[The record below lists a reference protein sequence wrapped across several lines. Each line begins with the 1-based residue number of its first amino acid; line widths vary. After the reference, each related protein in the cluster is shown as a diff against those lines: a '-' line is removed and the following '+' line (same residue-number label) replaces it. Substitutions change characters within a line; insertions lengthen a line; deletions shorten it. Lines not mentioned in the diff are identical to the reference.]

1 MWSLCLLLSVL
12 QFPFETNFPL
22 HHNWYQSKDFYL
34 DLMFDDGSSGK
45 WTIDN
50 EQWFEKIK
58 QQLNE
63 IDKTLRNLTW
73 MVVALTIKGKCEP
86 MEQQL
91 DQHGDWQEDGYN
103 DWLQPQIGLEID
115 CGGAICTSPAA
126 NHYFCECYPLRVYE
140 RRNQGALRYRDD
152 DNLQRGVFDEQD
164 EFCPPFQDGDD
175 FQLPHRRNIQQR
187 Q

>member
-1 MWSLCLLLSVL
+1 
-12 QFPFETNFPL
+12 
-22 HHNWYQSKDFYL
+22 
-34 DLMFDDGSSGK
+34 MFDDGSSGK

-86 MEQQL
+86 MEQRL

-103 DWLQPQIGLEID
+103 DWLQP
-115 CGGAICTSPAA
+115 
-126 NHYFCECYPLRVYE
+126 
-140 RRNQGALRYRDD
+140 
-152 DNLQRGVFDEQD
+152 
-164 EFCPPFQDGDD
+164 
-175 FQLPHRRNIQQR
+175 
-187 Q
+187 